1 MAIWLDIIASFIF
14 GGLLALNVM
23 RMNADMTA
31 QSYRSTLTYIAQ
43 SSAVTIAQIL
53 EEDFRRM
60 GFGVSGTVITL
71 ADSSQVKFRVDFDAD
86 GSADSLNYYISDT
99 AEASATPNPDDR
111 VLYRVLNED
120 TPQGMRLGET
130 EFRLSYFKAN
140 GDSLAMPVAAPDST
154 RRIRMDLIVESK
166 VAYDTTYARAFIQL
180 RFQPRNL
187 GP

>member
-1 MAIWLDIIASFIF
+1 MAVWLDIIASFIF

-31 QSYRSTLTYIAQ
+31 RSYRSTLTYIAQ

-60 GFGVSGTVITL
+60 GFGVAGTAITL
-71 ADSSQVKFRVDFDAD
+71 ADSSQIRFLADLGAD
-86 GSADSLNYYISDT
+86 GSVDTLNYAISDT
-99 AEASATPNPDDR
+99 TEASATPNPDDR
-111 VLYRVLNED
+111 VLYRALNGG

-130 EFRLSYFKAN
+130 GFRLSYFKAN
-140 GDSLAMPVAAPDST
+140 GDSLAMPVAAPDSI
-154 RRIRMDLIVESK
+154 RRIRVDLTVESK
-166 VAYDTTYARAFIQL
+166 VAYDATYARAFMQL
-180 RFQPRNL
+180 RLQPRNL